1 MIALS
6 RVVKTFTQSLNIY
19 LWSLYLEKQMTVRK
33 IVRKKKKNEAQDA
46 LSKVTGDKELEMAA
60 VILKELAQRKERKKK
75 IDDKEKKLDRIPKI
89 KTETIKD
96 NKNTKRLKE
105 LAELNKMGILSTE
118 EFEKL
123 KKDLV

>member
-1 MIALS
+1 
-6 RVVKTFTQSLNIY
+6 
-19 LWSLYLEKQMTVRK
+19 MTVRK

-46 LSKVTGDKELEMAA
+46 LNKVTGGKELEMAA

-75 IDDKEKKLDRIPKI
+75 IDDGEKKLERIPKI
-89 KTETIKD
+89 KTEPIKD
-96 NKNTKRLKE
+96 NENTKRLKE

>member
-1 MIALS
+1 
-6 RVVKTFTQSLNIY
+6 
-19 LWSLYLEKQMTVRK
+19 MTVRK

-46 LSKVTGDKELEMAA
+46 LNKVTGGKELEMAA

-75 IDDKEKKLDRIPKI
+75 IDDGEKKLEKLPRIKAEPS
-89 KTETIKD
+89 KD
-96 NKNTKRLKE
+96 NENTKRLKE

>member
-1 MIALS
+1 
-6 RVVKTFTQSLNIY
+6 
-19 LWSLYLEKQMTVRK
+19 MTVRK

-46 LSKVTGDKELEMAA
+46 LNKVTGGKELEMAA
-60 VILKELAQRKERKKK
+60 VILKELAQRK
-75 IDDKEKKLDRIPKI
+75 KLERIPKI
-89 KTETIKD
+89 KTEPIKD
-96 NKNTKRLKE
+96 NENTKRLKE

>member
-1 MIALS
+1 
-6 RVVKTFTQSLNIY
+6 
-19 LWSLYLEKQMTVRK
+19 MTVRK